1 MKKTTIISITLV
13 LAIVALFFA
22 NLAWGSVSIPLREVL
37 SILAH
42 PGVDMT
48 PADSYYPNETIES
61 MSHYIVMESRLP
73 NAITALLAGA
83 ALATSGLLLQT
94 AFRNPLAG
102 PDVFGI
108 SSGAA
113 LAVAVVMLAF
123 GGNISI
129 AGFSIGGFLSLDGLT
144 IGGFLA
150 ILISAF
156 AGAMLVMGI
165 ITLFSA
171 MVRNQVVL
179 LIIGIMVGYLASSG
193 ISLLNFFSSAEGM
206 KSYMI
211 WGMGNMGNV
220 SMAEVPYF
228 ATVTLIGLLLSLLLV
243 KPLISSGA
251 ALAVAV
257 VMLAFGGNIS
267 IAGFS
272 IGGFLSL
279 DGLTIGGF
287 LAILISAFAG
297 AMLVMGII
305 TLFSA
310 MVRNQV
316 VLLIIGIMVGY
327 LASSGISLLNFFS
340 SAEGMKSYMIW
351 GMGNMGN
358 VSMAEVPYFATV
370 TLIGLLLS
378 LLLVKPLNA
387 LLLGEQYAENL
398 GFNIRRL
405 RILLLVVTGLL
416 TAVVTAFC
424 GPIAFIGLAT
434 PHIVRLLIRTDN
446 HRQLLPLTMLMG
458 SVIALLCNAL
468 CVLPA
473 GGGIIPLNAVTPLFG
488 APVIIYVL
496 VKRR

>member
-37 SILAH
+37 
-42 PGVDMT
+42 D
-48 PADSYYPNETIES
+48 NETY
-61 MSHYIVMESRLP
+61 HYIVMESRLP

-83 ALATSGLLLQT
+83 ALSTSGLLLQT

-220 SMAEVPYF
+220 SMTEVPYF
-228 ATVTLIGLLLSLLLV
+228 AI
-243 KPLISSGA
+243 
-251 ALAVAV
+251 
-257 VMLAFGGNIS
+257 
-267 IAGFS
+267 
-272 IGGFLSL
+272 
-279 DGLTIGGF
+279 
-287 LAILISAFAG
+287 
-297 AMLVMGII
+297 
-305 TLFSA
+305 
-310 MVRNQV
+310 
-316 VLLIIGIMVGY
+316 
-327 LASSGISLLNFFS
+327 
-340 SAEGMKSYMIW
+340 
-351 GMGNMGN
+351 
-358 VSMAEVPYFATV
+358 V

-405 RILLLVVTGLL
+405 RVLLLVVTGLL

-458 SVIALLCNAL
+458 SAIALLCNAL

>member
-37 SILAH
+37 
-42 PGVDMT
+42 D
-48 PADSYYPNETIES
+48 NETY
-61 MSHYIVMESRLP
+61 HYIVMESRLP

-83 ALATSGLLLQT
+83 ALSTSGLLLQT

-129 AGFSIGGFLSLDGLT
+129 AGFC
-144 IGGFLA
+144 
-150 ILISAF
+150 
-156 AGAMLVMGI
+156 
-165 ITLFSA
+165 
-171 MVRNQVVL
+171 
-179 LIIGIMVGYLASSG
+179 
-193 ISLLNFFSSAEGM
+193 
-206 KSYMI
+206 
-211 WGMGNMGNV
+211 
-220 SMAEVPYF
+220 
-228 ATVTLIGLLLSLLLV
+228 
-243 KPLISSGA
+243 
-251 ALAVAV
+251 
-257 VMLAFGGNIS
+257 
-267 IAGFS
+267 

-458 SVIALLCNAL
+458 SAIALLCNAL

>member
-22 NLAWGSVSIPLREVL
+22 NLAWGSVSIPLRVVL

-102 PDVFGI
+102 PDVFG
-108 SSGAA
+108 
-113 LAVAVVMLAF
+113 
-123 GGNISI
+123 
-129 AGFSIGGFLSLDGLT
+129 
-144 IGGFLA
+144 
-150 ILISAF
+150 
-156 AGAMLVMGI
+156 
-165 ITLFSA
+165 
-171 MVRNQVVL
+171 
-179 LIIGIMVGYLASSG
+179 
-193 ISLLNFFSSAEGM
+193 
-206 KSYMI
+206 
-211 WGMGNMGNV
+211 
-220 SMAEVPYF
+220 
-228 ATVTLIGLLLSLLLV
+228 
-243 KPLISSGA
+243 ISSGA

-458 SVIALLCNAL
+458 SAIALLCNAL

-496 VKRR
+496 VKKR

>member
-1 MKKTTIISITLV
+1 MKKTTIVAVFLA

-37 SILAH
+37 
-42 PGVDMT
+42 D
-48 PADSYYPNETIES
+48 NETY
-61 MSHYIVMESRLP
+61 HYIVMESRLP

-211 WGMGNMGNV
+211 WGMGNMCNV

-228 ATVTLIGLLLSLLLV
+228 ATVTLIGLLLSLL
-243 KPLISSGA
+243 
-251 ALAVAV
+251 
-257 VMLAFGGNIS
+257 
-267 IAGFS
+267 
-272 IGGFLSL
+272 
-279 DGLTIGGF
+279 
-287 LAILISAFAG
+287 
-297 AMLVMGII
+297 
-305 TLFSA
+305 
-310 MVRNQV
+310 Q
-316 VLLIIGIMVGY
+316 
-327 LASSGISLLNFFS
+327 
-340 SAEGMKSYMIW
+340 
-351 GMGNMGN
+351 
-358 VSMAEVPYFATV
+358 
-370 TLIGLLLS
+370 
-378 LLLVKPLNA
+378 VKPLNA

-458 SVIALLCNAL
+458 SAIALLCNAL